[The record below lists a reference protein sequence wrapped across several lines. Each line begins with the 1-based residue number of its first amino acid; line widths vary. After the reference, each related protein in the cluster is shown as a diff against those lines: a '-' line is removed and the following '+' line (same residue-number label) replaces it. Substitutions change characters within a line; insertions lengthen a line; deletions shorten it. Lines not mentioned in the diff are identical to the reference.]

1 MVTFLD
7 NDRLQ
12 KTTLTEF
19 FTANKQ
25 AEREQ
30 MAAAAAGRPPL
41 EFDCRELLYQ
51 EFPIQMTWNRTFRR
65 WNRRK
70 RGVSGTIGR
79 IYFVGP
85 SGGERFYLRLL
96 LTVVKG
102 PTSFDDLCTFDGML
116 YDTFK
121 SACIA
126 CGLLDSDEQW
136 DRALTEAAVW
146 QSGSQ
151 LRELFVCIL
160 LHCHPVSPLQLWM
173 DHAQALSDDCRHR
186 LQTIHQ
192 IADPSQEQVLL
203 SIMTF

>member
-1 MVTFLD
+1 
-7 NDRLQ
+7 
-12 KTTLTEF
+12 
-19 FTANKQ
+19 
-25 AEREQ
+25 

-41 EFDCRELLYQ
+41 EFDCQELLYQ
-51 EFPIQMTWNRTFRR
+51 EFPIQMTWNHTFRR
-65 WNRRK
+65 WNCCK

-96 LTVVKG
+96 LMVMKG

-116 YDTFK
+116 YNTFK

-136 DRALTEAAVW
+136 DHALTEAAAW

-160 LHCHPVSPLQLWM
+160 LHCHPASPLQLWT
-173 DHAQALSDDCRHR
+173 DHMQSLSDDCRH
-186 LQTIHQ
+186 
-192 IADPSQEQVLL
+192 
-203 SIMTF
+203 